1 MTILASLNRAY
12 ARLPDAAPFGYSQ
25 EKIGFLIS
33 LNEDGCVA
41 NLVDLRT
48 GDGKKKLSRLLPVP
62 ASFKRPGVTPRSF
75 FLWDNTSFVLGISAT
90 DGKDCEPRRLAFRDY
105 HMRSLAETDDD
116 GLLALV
122 RFLGWWTPDH
132 FVSLGWSDEMKDLN
146 VVFAL
151 ESERRDRMLHE
162 RAAARQIWTRL
173 SSEGEKTEA
182 VCLVTGDKAPVARL
196 HQAIKGVWGAQVAG
210 ASIVSFNLD
219 AFTSY
224 GHEQGDN
231 APVSEGAAFAYT
243 TALNKFLE
251 TGSKHRIQI
260 GDASTVFWAD
270 AADVET
276 AGLADAIFGAC
287 FEVNEE
293 TQSEKVG
300 AVLTRI
306 RNGEP
311 MRDIAPEL
319 DEGVRFCVLGLA
331 PNAARLSIRYWF
343 EDDFKVLAENF
354 GRYFLDMNIAP
365 PPRDAYPA
373 LWKYL
378 AETAVLGKRENV
390 PPNLAGEWLRAIL
403 TGTRYPQTLLA
414 TVLMRVRA
422 DKGVSAL
429 RVQML
434 KAILIRNFNREVP
447 VALDQE
453 NRNKG
458 YVLGRLFAVYEQ
470 VQTAALGS
478 KVNSTIKDK
487 FYGSASAQPRK
498 VFALLDKGSANHLSK
513 VGKQSPGWKVNL
525 ERGIAAIMDMMQP
538 SDDPFPASLSAEEQA
553 LFAVGYYHQRS
564 EFFKSKQDRDQDNS
578 TVSDGEKSMNRH
590 CQPLRVCFDF

>member
-1 MTILASLNRAY
+1 MSILAALAKAY
-12 ARLPDAAPFGYSQ
+12 ERLDGASPFGYSQ

-33 LNEDGCVA
+33 LNEDGSVA
-41 NLVDLRT
+41 NVTDLRAGEGKKKQPPLMQVPQALKRASGIAPNFLWDKTAYVLGVTDGEGKRT
-48 GDGKKKLSRLLPVP
+48 GDEHMAFV
-62 ASFKRPGVTPRSF
+62 KRH
-75 FLWDNTSFVLGISAT
+75 LD
-90 DGKDCEPRRLAFRDY
+90 DLAGTED
-105 HMRSLAETDDD
+105 A
-116 GLLALV
+116 GLLALCL
-122 RFLGWWTPDH
+122 FLTNWKSEQFIAPLWPD
-132 FVSLGWSDEMKDLN
+132 DMKDQN

-151 ESERRDRMLHE
+151 ETERLKNIRIHDRP
-162 RAAARQIWTRL
+162 AAKNLWAKL
-173 SSEGEKTEA
+173 STEGEKSYA
-182 VCLVTGDKAPVARL
+182 VCLVSGNYAPISRL
-196 HQAIKGVWGAQVAG
+196 HPSIKGVWGGQSSG
-210 ASIVSFNLD
+210 GSIVAFN
-219 AFTSY
+219 ANAYESY
-224 GHEQGDN
+224 GHVQGEN
-231 APVSEGAAFAYT
+231 APVSEAVVFAYT
-243 TALNKFLE
+243 TVLNKFLE
-251 TGSKHRIQI
+251 TGGKHRIQI

-270 AADVET
+270 APDAET
-276 AGLADAIFGAC
+276 AELADAFFGAC

-300 AVLTRI
+300 AMLTRI

-311 MRDIAPEL
+311 MHDIAPGLEK
-319 DEGVRFCVLGLA
+319 DVRFCVLGLA

-343 EDDFKVLAENF
+343 ADDFKVLADNF
-354 GRYFLDMNIAP
+354 RHYFLDMSIAP
-365 PPRDAYPA
+365 PPRDGYPA

-403 TGTRYPQTLLA
+403 TGSRYPQTLLA
-414 TVLMRVRA
+414 TVLMRIRA
-422 DKGVSAL
+422 DKGVNAL

-434 KAILIRNFNREVP
+434 KAILIRNFNKEVP
-447 VALDQE
+447 VALDLE

-470 VQTAALGS
+470 VQAAALGS
-478 KVNSTIKDK
+478 KLNATIKDK

-538 SDDPFPASLSAEEQA
+538 SDDPFPSSLSAEEQA

-564 EFFKSKQDRDQDNS
+564 EFFKSKQERALDNN
-578 TVSDGEKSMNRH
+578 TESDGAKS
-590 CQPLRVCFDF
+590 

>member
-12 ARLPDAAPFGYSQ
+12 GRLPDAAPFGYSQ
-25 EKIGFLIS
+25 QKIGFLIS
-33 LNEDGCVA
+33 LNENGSVA
-41 NLVDLRT
+41 NLVHLRT
-48 GDGKKKLSRLLPVP
+48 GDGKKKLAPLMQVP
-62 ASFKRPGVTPRSF
+62 QPTKRTAGIAPN
-75 FLWDNTSFVLGISAT
+75 FLWDKTSYVLGITAGE
-90 DGKDCEPRRLAFRDY
+90 GKRVAEEHAAFKDRHLKALDD
-105 HMRSLAETDDD
+105 AEDV
-116 GLLALV
+116 GLLALRQFLEAYWTPR
-122 RFLGWWTPDH
+122 RFDELGWT
-132 FVSLGWSDEMKDLN
+132 DELRDQN

-151 ESERRDRMLHE
+151 ESERLRSGYIHDRPASKLL
-162 RAAARQIWTRL
+162 WTKL
-173 SSEGEKTEA
+173 SAEGDKSSA
-182 VCLVTGDKAPVARL
+182 VCLVTGDTGPIARL
-196 HQAIKGVWGAQVAG
+196 HPGVKGVWGAQSSG
-210 ASIVSFNLD
+210 ASIISFNLD

-243 TALNKFLE
+243 TVLNKFLE

-270 AADVET
+270 ASDVET
-276 AGLADAIFGAC
+276 AELADAIFGAC
-287 FEVNEE
+287 FEVNEA

-306 RNGEP
+306 RNGEA
-311 MRDIAPEL
+311 MQDIAPEL
-319 DEGVRFCVLGLA
+319 GDGVRFYVLGLA

-343 EDDFKVLAENF
+343 EDDFKVLADNF
-354 GRYFLDMNIAP
+354 RHYFLDMSIAP
-365 PPRDAYPA
+365 PPRDGYPA

-403 TGTRYPQTLLA
+403 TGSRYPHTLLA
-414 TVLMRVRA
+414 TVLMRIRA
-422 DKGVSAL
+422 DKGVNAL

-434 KAILIRNFNREVP
+434 KAILIRNFNKEVP

-470 VQTAALGS
+470 VQAAALGS
-478 KVNSTIKDK
+478 KLNATIKDK

-525 ERGIAAIMDMMQP
+525 ERGIAAIMDMIQP
-538 SDDPFPASLSAEEQA
+538 SDDPFPSSLSAEEQA

-564 EFFKSKQDRDQDNS
+564 EFFKSKQERALDNN
-578 TVSDGEKSMNRH
+578 TESDGAKS
-590 CQPLRVCFDF
+590 